1 MDYEKK
7 HKEAQKWIESI
18 YSELSHEQQME
29 AEAFF
34 PGLKESEDERM
45 VKFIKNQLFNIKKT
59 ITDKYKLDTELTK
72 AIDWLE
78 KQGDRKIQSEDE
90 KKIKKEIID
99 KVCKWLVKHWREYV
113 WLTDNDI
120 IHFGHWEHD
129 LKRAME

>member
-7 HKEAQKWIESI
+7 YKEALERAKQF
-18 YSELSHEQQME
+18 SETPYLKDSKGIVEYI
-29 AEAFF
+29 F
-34 PGLKESEDERM
+34 PELAESEEER
-45 VKFIKNQLFNIKKT
+45 IRKNIIAT
-59 ITDKYKLDTELTK
+59 IHLYYGEPLEEEAKEMI
-72 AIDWLE
+72 AWLE

-120 IHFGHWEHD
+120 IHFGHWSNII
-129 LKRAME
+129 